1 MQYYLKVFIC
11 APWNTKLTCSVPV
24 DATVAQSFAR
34 KCEHSNRTQIS
45 LPLWRHGTNWECFS
59 TSECFATVIKTNWD
73 MVLQNFSQ
81 FNELAPSHQ
90 LKGRLLYLS
99 QSHRERAL
107 ALLSTDLRLYRYYEY
122 AYPTRVLVV
131 CFFLC
136 TWILSTRATVSL
148 SKWWFL
154 EWPCGHLNCTR
165 SEQRCQNYV

>member
-34 KCEHSNRTQIS
+34 KCEHSNRTHIS

-81 FNELAPSHQ
+81 FNELAPSHHW
-90 LKGRLLYLS
+90 KVVRSTYRS
-99 QSHRERAL
+99 RIVMSAL
-107 ALLSTDLRLYRYYEY
+107 ALLLSTDLRLYRYYEY

-136 TWILSTRATVSL
+136 TIVRAAYWYLSNRKSL
-148 SKWWFL
+148 SV
-154 EWPCGHLNCTR
+154 WPR
-165 SEQRCQNYV
+165 SQPLICENSL